1 MNVSFFRWADFTIL
15 SATPWGSVLIEFISL
30 CCFFKLAVQVDGPE
44 AK

>member
-15 SATPWGSVLIEFISL
+15 AATPLGSALIEFIRR